1 MLSKSKAILWVAL
14 LGVLL
19 PIGVSAQ
26 TSTTAVIVVTVTDPQ
41 GAAVAGAAI
50 EITAAAMNRAFQQN
64 TNSLGQYV
72 FAGIEPGAYTI
83 VIKMPG
89 FRTSTVKGFKVDVSK
104 SYNLDVQ
111 LELGELTQ
119 TVEVEA
125 STGAQ
130 LQTTES
136 TVGNVIPLGET
147 PRMPMLTRQ
156 VNELLLH
163 QPGTVPTGEVTGARS
178 DQSTF
183 TLDGIDVTNNSI
195 GGTGT
200 YMFLPVDAIEE
211 FRVGVANPNAT
222 FGRGAGGQVSLL
234 GRSGSKQ
241 YHGAGYWYHQNDN
254 LNANSWDNNRT
265 VQPNGKTI
273 PKAELKDNRFGARA
287 GGPVPFLWSDRLF
300 FFANYEGRR
309 FPNSNSILRVVPSD
323 SLKQGI
329 LKFRDSTGTVQSYD
343 LATSTACGGN
353 PCDPRGLGIS
363 PTMKALWA
371 LMPAGNDPSVGDG
384 LNTLGFRSNVS
395 VPLTNNYYEFRLDEN
410 ISSKWRA
417 SESFRYFGQT
427 QISSLQVNII
437 GGNVATSR
445 QLPVQQNMAV
455 ASLSG
460 SITNRLTA
468 DFRFGWVRERD
479 AVRPVRPNAV
489 ATLEALAGTN
499 TPAGFVALDA
509 GNGGINNLLDEP
521 FDVGTQVARKQSND
535 NRNFQWNADLVWTK
549 GAHTFQFGTQVHY
562 LPTLHLRDDKVIGA
576 LGALVAKLDSDVT
589 GNFTIPA
596 TDRPGA
602 IQSADQQRYDRL
614 YTATLG
620 LVDSISVL
628 AVRDGKFNPLPF
640 GSQLESDTKFWSPS
654 FYFQDIW
661 HVKSSLTITLGLNYE
676 WQQAPTERLGRQT
689 IQIDAGTGKPITAA
703 AFFKARKDAAA
714 AGTFFNPTFG
724 FLPINS
730 AGGRGVFN
738 VDWKDL
744 GPRLGLA
751 WSPTSTGL
759 LSHIFGVRKT
769 VVRAGFGIIFDRQ
782 NTVQS
787 VIIPALGV
795 GFAQT
800 LNITTPACNI
810 NSTTAGCT
818 ASSTNPALGIFRV
831 GVDGTLPVPTFP
843 TQSNPVVP
851 FWGLSGSKVVKFPEV
866 FSFQVDPEI
875 KVGRNYAI
883 DFTIQRELPGSM
895 IVEVGYIGR
904 LGRSLPQSM
913 SLGQSPYT
921 FVDPASKQTFA
932 QAFDAVAKPLR
943 ADQAAPTQ
951 SWFENLVPG
960 GTAAIVASQKANF
973 ISGNVSSIFSAIDS
987 LRIAAS
993 LPAFNNYLAQG
1004 IFFRS
1009 STGTSNY
1016 HAMFVTVNK
1025 RPSHGLLY
1033 SLNYTLAR
1041 SMDEV
1046 GAVQNSA
1053 GLVPNSFDLFTE
1065 YGPSA
1070 FDYRHTFNGTFIY
1083 NLPFKTSVRGLNKV
1097 ISGWFVSG
1105 IFTALSGAP
1114 LIVIESA
1121 QVWGGTLSLG
1131 NSIGAV
1137 PTVSPGTFGGGV
1149 HTGVA
1154 GSGGIGTT
1162 GNPANKGTGLN
1173 LFGDPAAVFKAMRPV
1188 NIATDG
1194 RSGRDNPIRGLGHWN
1209 LDNSIGKATKITER
1223 TQVVFA
1229 ADFFNIFNHPIF
1241 ADPALDLNTP
1251 SSFGVLASTFVPN
1264 NRSASSRWI
1273 QLSMRFEF

>member
-1 MLSKSKAILWVAL
+1 MLSKSKTILFVAL

-19 PIGVSAQ
+19 PVGVVAQ

-41 GAAVAGAAI
+41 GAAVGGAAI
-50 EITAAAMNRAFQQN
+50 EISLAATNRTITQTTN
-64 TNSLGQYV
+64 TSGQFV
-72 FAGIEPGAYTI
+72 FAGLDPGTYNIT
-83 VIKMPG
+83 VKKTG
-89 FRTSTVKGFKVDVSK
+89 FRTSAVNGFKVDVSK
-104 SYNLDVQ
+104 SYNLDIK

-119 TVEVEA
+119 TVMVEA
-125 STGAQ
+125 GTGAQ

-156 VNELLLH
+156 VNELLLL
-163 QPGTVPTGEVTGARS
+163 QPGAAPTGEVTGSRA

-183 TLDGIDVTNNSI
+183 TLDGIDVTNNSV

-234 GRSGSKQ
+234 GRAGSKQ

-254 LNANSWDNNRT
+254 LNANSWDNDRL
-265 VQPNGKTI
+265 KI
-273 PKAELKDNRFGARA
+273 KKAELKDNRFGARA
-287 GGPVPFLWSDRLF
+287 GGPLPFLWSDRVF
-300 FFANYEGRR
+300 WFANYEGRR
-309 FPNSNSILRVVPSD
+309 FPNSASILRIVPSD

-329 LKFRDSTGTVQSYD
+329 LKFPDSTGTVQSYD
-343 LATSTACGGN
+343 LKTTTACGGN

-371 LMPAGNDPSVGDG
+371 LMPAGNDSSSGDG
-384 LNTLGFRSNVS
+384 LNTLGFRGNVAE
-395 VPLTNNYYEFRLDEN
+395 PITNNYYEARVDEN

-417 SESFRYFGQT
+417 SQSFRYFQ
-427 QISSLQVNII
+427 QKSLQQPVASTQVSII
-437 GGNVATSR
+437 GGNMTTARS
-445 QLPVQQNMAV
+445 LPVMQNMAV

-460 SITNRLTA
+460 SITNNLTA

-479 AVRPVRPNAV
+479 ATSPTRPNAV
-489 ATLEALAGTN
+489 ATLEAIAGTN

-509 GNGGINNLLDEP
+509 GNGNINDLLDEP

-535 NRNFQWNADLVWTK
+535 NRNFQWNADLIWTK

-576 LGALVAKLDSDVT
+576 LGALVARLDS
-589 GNFTIPA
+589 GSNFSIPTA
-596 TDRPGA
+596 DRPAA
-602 IQSADQQRYDRL
+602 IQSADATRWDRL

-620 LVDSISVL
+620 LLDSISVM
-628 AVRDGKFNPLPF
+628 AVRDGKFAPLPF

-661 HVKSSLTITLGLNYE
+661 HIKPSLTITLGLNYE

-703 AFFKARKDAAA
+703 AFFAARKAAAA

-724 FLPINS
+724 YLPINS
-730 AGGRGVFN
+730 AGGRGVFD
-738 VDWKDL
+738 VDWKNL

-751 WSPTSTGL
+751 WSPGSSGF

-800 LNITTPACNI
+800 LSVNAPLCSLNG
-810 NSTTAGCT
+810 TASGCT
-818 ASSTNPALGIFRV
+818 AGSSNPALSSFRV

-843 TQSNPVVP
+843 SQANPVVP
-851 FWGLSGSKVVKFPEV
+851 FWGLSGGNVVKFPEV
-866 FSFQVDPEI
+866 FSFQVDPSI
-875 KVGRNYAI
+875 KVGRNYAV
-883 DFTIQRELPGSM
+883 DFTIQRELPGN
-895 IVEVGYIGR
+895 IIAEVGYIGR
-904 LGRSLPQSM
+904 MGRDLPQSM

-932 QAFDAVAKPLR
+932 QAFDAVAKALR
-943 ADQAAPTQ
+943 VGPTAPTQ
-951 SWFENLVPG
+951 PWFNNLVPPG
-960 GTAAIVASQKANF
+960 TAVDGTAAIVALSGSNF
-973 ISGNVSSIFSAIDS
+973 GTGNVSTIFSDIDT
-987 LRIAAS
+987 LRIKAG
-993 LPAFNNYLAQG
+993 LPAFNNYVAQG
-1004 IFFRS
+1004 IFLRS

-1016 HAMFVTVNK
+1016 HALFVTVNK
-1025 RPSHGLLY
+1025 RPSHGILF

-1046 GAVQNSA
+1046 GAIQNSA

-1070 FDYRHTFNGTFIY
+1070 FDYRHNFNGTFVY
-1083 NLPFKTSVRGLNKV
+1083 NLPFKTSIRGLNKV
-1097 ISGWFVSG
+1097 ISGWYISG

-1114 LIVIESA
+1114 LIMTQSA

-1131 NSIGAV
+1131 NNVGMV
-1137 PTVSPGTFGGGV
+1137 PTVRTGAFGGGL

-1154 GSGGIGTT
+1154 GSALTGIGTN
-1162 GNPANKGTGLN
+1162 GNTGLN
-1173 LFGDPAAVFKAMRPV
+1173 LFGDPAAVFNAMRQV
-1188 NIATDG
+1188 NMATDG
-1194 RSGRDNPIRGLGHWN
+1194 RSGRSNPIRGLGHWN

-1241 ADPALDLNTP
+1241 ADPSLSLTSKGA
-1251 SSFGVLASTFVPN
+1251 FGVIGSTFVPN

-1273 QLSMRFEF
+1273 QLSMRLEF